1 MKHNRH
7 DQRGVILI
15 GLMVVLIV
23 ASGLTFLHRANGSNA
38 TAIERDAKT
47 MAALLSA
54 RDALLARATLDPNRP
69 GSLPCPDTD
78 NDGIADLAF
87 PNCTAYAGWLPW
99 RTLDLNDPRDA
110 VGERLWYVLSPN
122 FNDGNTAINSNTTT
136 SLTLDGQAGMVALIV
151 APGGANGGQSRP
163 SNNIADYLDDL
174 NGNPATSNRDSDSH
188 FFSGQP
194 DASFNDRIVALTKAT
209 LLNAVTMRI
218 LGEIRY
224 AVANA
229 APPGSPLPE
238 ADTNDDGASD
248 SGADSGHFPYKDSA
262 YASIESTSWPENIW
276 YKSLQDNDWF
286 LSIAYNRTGR
296 SIFLYGH
303 TVLLP

>member
-47 MAALLSA
+47 MAALLAA
-54 RDALLARATLDPNRP
+54 RDALLARATLDQNRP

-87 PNCTAYAGWLPW
+87 PNCTAYVGWLPW

-136 SLTLDGQAGMVALIV
+136 SLTLDGQAGMVALII
-151 APGGANGGQSRP
+151 APGGTLGAQNRP
-163 SNNIADYLDDL
+163 SNSIADYLDDA
-174 NGNPATSNRDSDSH
+174 NGNPATSNRDGDNH
-188 FFSGQP
+188 FFSGP
-194 DASFNDRIVALTKAT
+194 TDTSFNDRIIALDSTT
-209 LLNAVTMRI
+209 LFNVLAMRL
-218 LGEIRY
+218 LGEIRQ
-224 AVANA
+224 AVNA
-229 APPGSPLPE
+229 AGGPLPY
-238 ADTNDDGASD
+238 
-248 SGADSGHFPYKDSA
+248 ADSDNNGYADAPANIGQFPYLEAA
-262 YASIESTSWPENIW
+262 YDLPSPTWPASHW
-276 YKSLQDNDWF
+276 YDGLATNGWFSLITYSRTAG
-286 LSIAYNRTGR
+286 SITVSGR
-296 SIFLYGH
+296 KIS
-303 TVLLP
+303 LP